1 MWLQHHDVALGAV
14 ELGSRAVT
22 HLLGIGVVVGVVIVE
37 RIVGHLAVKVVH
49 HGVHARHADVTLR
62 RLLGDLGQHTV
73 ALAEVGLDM
82 SRRLVGVAI
91 LVASLVVEVADV
103 GIVRHAVV
111 ELDNRVRRLHDVQ
124 LRVVLLVSLELHV
137 IDVLGELV

>member
-1 MWLQHHDVALGAV
+1 MWLQHHDVALGAI

-37 RIVGHLAVKVVH
+37 RIVGHLAVEVIDDRVN
-49 HGVHARHADVTLR
+49 ASHADVALR
-62 RLLGDLGQHTV
+62 RLLGDLGQHAV
-73 ALAEVGLDM
+73 ALAEVGLDVT
-82 SRRLVGVAI
+82 RRLVGIAI
-91 LVASLVVEVADV
+91 LVARLVVKVADV

-111 ELDNRVRRLHDVQ
+111 ELDHRVWRLHDVE